1 VRRAVALLALLTSA
15 RAAAADEI
23 VETRPLRLAEKGRRL
38 VTSGAFT
45 DVVDRE
51 ILAQMSSGF
60 ATTILLRAYTYDLA
74 GQRTVAFAA
83 ATYRIVYD
91 LWDEV
96 YLVRIHDGR
105 GERTSR
111 YGSLAEALKR
121 ATTFEDLPVA
131 PLAGVRVG
139 RHHQIGVIVEVNP
152 VSQELMAEVR
162 RWLARPQGKS
172 EVAGNSSFFGSFVS
186 IFVNPKLEE
195 AERTLKFRSQ
205 TFYRTGR

>member
-1 VRRAVALLALLTSA
+1 MTRAATVLLVLLAAA
-15 RAAAADEI
+15 RAAAQET
-23 VETRPLRLAEKGRRL
+23 VETRRLRLAEKGKRL
-38 VTSGAFT
+38 VVTGAFT
-45 DVVDRE
+45 DVVDKE
-51 ILAQMSSGF
+51 TIEQLSSGF
-60 ATTILLRAYTYDLA
+60 ATTILVRAYTYDLA
-74 GQRTVAFAA
+74 EERTVAFAA

-91 LWDEV
+91 LWEED
-96 YLVRIHDGR
+96 YLVRVHDGR

-111 YGSLAEALKR
+111 HQTLADALKR
-121 ATTFEDLPVA
+121 ATLLDEMPVA
-131 PLAGVRVG
+131 PLAAVRVS
-139 RHHQIGVIVEVNP
+139 RHHQLGVIIEVNP

-195 AERTLKFRSQ
+195 SERTLRFRSQ